1 MTIQKTPILR
11 TDHLKTFYVLEMY
24 GNRKTIKAVNDVDLN
39 IYEDEIYGI
48 AGESGCGKTTLLKAL
63 FTDIYPP
70 LRLVGGKVYYR
81 ISDKEEIDATALSQE
96 EKRKL
101 RLVYISNIPQGS
113 MSVLNPVL
121 KIKETYKDFIGSH
134 FVSEVRTPINQPAAK
149 TYNDFIAG
157 HAPWRSREE
166 IIDQARQQIAEFGL
180 PKNVLEVYPHQLSG
194 GMRQRVTIAL
204 ASLMKPRIM
213 IGDEPTTAL
222 DVVVQRGVIQMLKEI
237 QKNLKN
243 TIVIVSHD
251 MGVQAN
257 IADRIGI
264 MYAGKIVEE
273 STSERI
279 FGQPMHPYTKF
290 LINSLPKFGDKHLRS
305 SVPGSPPSLAD
316 LPDGCPFHPRCPQ
329 VMDICRRQM
338 PDFSRPAENHK
349 VACWLYGDGKH
360 GNAA

>member
-1 MTIQKTPILR
+1 MTDKKPIILR
-11 TDHLKTFYVLEMY
+11 TEQLQTFYVLDML
-24 GNRKTIKAVNDVDLN
+24 GTQKIVKAVNGVDLE
-39 IYEDEIYGI
+39 IYENEIYGI

-63 FTDIYPP
+63 FADILPP
-70 LRLVGGKVYYR
+70 LRLIGGKVYYR
-81 ISDKEEIDATALSQE
+81 INGKDVDATTLGPE

-121 KIKETYKDFIGSH
+121 KIKETYKDFIASH
-134 FVSEVRTPINQPAAK
+134 YIKEVRVPIGKPGNKP
-149 TYNDFIAG
+149 YEDFIAN
-157 HAPWRSREE
+157 HVSWPSREAIFE
-166 IIDQARQQIAEFGL
+166 EARKQILEFGL
-180 PKNVLEVYPHQLSG
+180 PKNILEVYPHQLSG

-204 ASLMKPRIM
+204 AALMEPCIM

-222 DVVVQRGVIQMLKEI
+222 DVVVQRGVIQMLKDI

-257 IADRIGI
+257 IADRIAI

-279 FGQPMHPYTKF
+279 FDQPKHPYTQF
-290 LINSLPKFGDKHLRS
+290 LINSLPKLGDKKIRG
-305 SVPGSPPSLAD
+305 SVPGSPPSLAE

-329 VMDICRRQM
+329 VMDVCRRQM
-338 PDFSRPAENHK
+338 PDFSYPAETHK
-349 VACWLYGDGKH
+349 VACWLLGEGTHGKP
-360 GNAA
+360 A